1 MSKRLIGIGFIAT
14 IMAILV
20 LGKPPAPNVDAAA
33 NTTGLKSLNLRGV
46 GVGSLATGVTT
57 CGTQVC
63 IPSSTCNCLT
73 GSETVLGNNFNNGSL
88 VFNLLV
94 DTTAAD
100 LSPIPSTCSPAQGT
114 AILSAKKGKQS
125 LTMNVSGQACPTLD
139 TTTPVDVFNGTYVVV
154 NGSGKYSASS
164 GGTGAINGSQS
175 GATGLSQ
182 AVLTG
187 SVQKVAPLAVGSPVS
202 SASASP
208 TESPTASPTES
219 PTASPTASASPAAS

>member
-33 NTTGLKSLNLRGV
+33 DTSGLKSLTLRGV

-57 CGTQVC
+57 CGTQAC
-63 IPSSTCNCLT
+63 LPGSTCNCLT

-94 DTTAAD
+94 DTSGANPD
-100 LSPIPSTCSPAQGT
+100 IPSSCSPAQGT
-114 AILSAKKGKQS
+114 AILSTKNGKNS
-125 LTMNVSGQACPTLD
+125 LTMNVSGEACPTLD
-139 TTTPVDVFNGTYVVV
+139 ITTPVDVFNGTYVVV

-164 GGTGAINGSQS
+164 GGTGAINGSQA

-187 SVQKVAPLAVGSPVS
+187 SVQKVAPIAVPSASPS
-202 SASASP
+202 ESPSASP
-208 TESPTASPTES
+208 TETPTATPT
-219 PTASPTASASPAAS
+219 TTM

>member
-33 NTTGLKSLNLRGV
+33 NTSGLKSLTLRGV
-46 GVGSLATGVTT
+46 GVGSLATGVAT

-63 IPSSTCNCLT
+63 PEGSTCNCLT

-94 DTTAAD
+94 DPTTAD
-100 LSPIPSTCSPAQGT
+100 SFTPPVPSTCSPAQGT
-114 AILSAKKGKQS
+114 AILSTKNGKNS
-125 LTMNVSGQACPTLD
+125 LTMNVSGEACPTLD
-139 TTTPVDVFNGTYVVV
+139 TITPVDVFDGTYVVV

-164 GGTGAINGSQS
+164 GGTGSINGSQS

-187 SVQKVAPLAVGSPVS
+187 SVQKVAPLAVGSPVMS
-202 SASASP
+202 PSASESASASP
-208 TESPTASPTES
+208 TESPTES
-219 PTASPTASASPAAS
+219 PTASPT